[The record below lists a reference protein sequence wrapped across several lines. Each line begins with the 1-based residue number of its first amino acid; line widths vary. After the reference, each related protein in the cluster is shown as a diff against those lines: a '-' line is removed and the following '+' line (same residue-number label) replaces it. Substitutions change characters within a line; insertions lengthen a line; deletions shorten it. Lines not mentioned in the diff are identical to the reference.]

1 MKVVALDVGD
11 ARIGLAAGDTETRFA
26 FGRGY
31 LQRTSLE
38 ADVQAVAAFAARE
51 GAQRVVVGLPLRTDG
66 SLSAQAE
73 KVLRLV
79 EALRRAG
86 LVVETVDERYT
97 TQLAQARVRALPK
110 RKRREKGRLDEAAA
124 VAILETY
131 LGGPLALGCEP

>member
-31 LQRTSLE
+31 LRRTSLE

-51 GAQRVVVGLPLRTDG
+51 GARRVVVGLPLRTDG
-66 SLSAQAE
+66 SLSTQAE

-86 LVVETVDERYT
+86 LEVETVDERYT
-97 TQLAQARVRALPK
+97 TQLAQTRVRALPK

-131 LGGPLALGCEP
+131 LGGPLAWPCDS